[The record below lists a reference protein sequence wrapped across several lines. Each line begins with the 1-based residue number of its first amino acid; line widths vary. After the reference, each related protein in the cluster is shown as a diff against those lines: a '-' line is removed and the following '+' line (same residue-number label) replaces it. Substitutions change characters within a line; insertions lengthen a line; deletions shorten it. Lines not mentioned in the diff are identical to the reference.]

1 MKNPQVPIRNI
12 VISFIIH
19 ALTVAIFYCLFI
31 AGWEFLDHFTNHSIH
46 GKLSEGLG
54 SYHSFILFAIVEL
67 ILTFIPALKW
77 KIPFIALYAV
87 LMFLQWFGLPPYY
100 TPYRFLYHAV
110 LGTAL
115 MIFTEV
121 IIKHAVK
128 VRKI

>member
-31 AGWEFLDHFTNHSIH
+31 AGWEFLEHFTNHATH

-54 SYHSFILFAIVEL
+54 SYYSFILFAVVEL
-67 ILTFIPALKW
+67 ILTFIPWFKW
-77 KIPFIALYAV
+77 KIPLVVLYAA
-87 LMFLQWFGLPPYY
+87 LMFLQWFGLPPCW

-121 IIKHAVK
+121 IIKYIEK
-128 VRKI
+128 K